1 MKIAITGGIGSGKTV
16 AVSALKKAGIKVVNC
31 DEVVKGLYKNR
42 AFLKEL
48 KKIFPDEI
56 KGRVFLKADKKK
68 IAEKAFSD
76 DKTYKLLTET
86 VTERAL
92 SVALSRAEKNDLSV
106 VEVPLL
112 FETKAE
118 KYFDRLI
125 VIKRDL
131 KDRIE
136 SVKKRSNLS
145 EEEITARIKAQFDY
159 EKKDLSRYIVLEN
172 DQGKEELAEK
182 VLAAVESCVKDL

>member
-56 KGRVFLKADKKK
+56 KGRIFLKADKKK

-76 DKTYKLLTET
+76 DKVYKLLTET

-92 SVALSRAEKNDLSV
+92 SVALLRAEKNDLSV

-118 KYFDRLI
+118 KYFDRVI

-136 SVKKRSNLS
+136 SVKKRSDLS

-172 DQGKEELAEK
+172 DRGKEELAEK
-182 VLAAVESCVKDL
+182 VLAAVASCVKD

>member
-56 KGRVFLKADKKK
+56 KGRIFLKADKKK

-76 DKTYKLLTET
+76 DKVYKLLTET

-92 SVALSRAEKNDLSV
+92 AVALLRAEKNDLSV

-118 KYFDRLI
+118 KYFDRVI

-136 SVKKRSNLS
+136 SVKKRSDLS

-172 DQGKEELAEK
+172 DRGKEELAEK
-182 VLAAVESCVKDL
+182 VLAAVASCVKD

>member
-31 DEVVKGLYKNR
+31 DEVVKELYKNR

-56 KGRVFLKADKKK
+56 KGRIFLKADKKK

-76 DKTYKLLTET
+76 DKVYKLLTET

-118 KYFDRLI
+118 KYFDRVI

-172 DQGKEELAEK
+172 DKGKEELAEK
-182 VLAAVESCVKDL
+182 VFAAVESCRKI

>member
-31 DEVVKGLYKNR
+31 DEVVKKLYKNR

-56 KGRVFLKADKKK
+56 KGRIFLKADKKK

-76 DKTYKLLTET
+76 DKVYKLLTET

-92 SVALSRAEKNDLSV
+92 SVALLRAEKNDLSV

-118 KYFDRLI
+118 KYFDRVI

-136 SVKKRSNLS
+136 SVKKRSDLS

-172 DQGKEELAEK
+172 DRGKEELAEK
-182 VLAAVESCVKDL
+182 VLAAVASCVKD

>member
-31 DEVVKGLYKNR
+31 DEVVKKLYKNR

-56 KGRVFLKADKKK
+56 KGRIFLKADKKK

-76 DKTYKLLTET
+76 DKVYKLLTET

-118 KYFDRLI
+118 KYFDRVI

-136 SVKKRSNLS
+136 SVKKRSDLS

-182 VLAAVESCVKDL
+182 VFAAVESCRKI